1 MPTNPISAEPARSE
15 GPAVVTAG
23 DPAGPK
29 VIVLD
34 PAGAGSHGD
43 LPATWRPLAE
53 RRGVFWCRVPVGGA
67 LTTADDLLGDHG
79 RGDPEITVVVSGP
92 FAAEA
97 LQLAERHPG
106 AAAHLLLV
114 DPASDPFLSSGDAA
128 EANDSWLA
136 EHGDVVGKVRAAG
149 TDVRL
154 VASSSEDPADR
165 VPPPL
170 PLGHPDVVA
179 AVRSALG
186 DV

>member
-1 MPTNPISAEPARSE
+1 MATAPDPTRSE
-15 GPAVVTAG
+15 GPSVVTAG
-23 DPAGPK
+23 DPSGPK
-29 VIVLD
+29 IIVLD
-34 PAGAGSHGD
+34 PAGAARHGE

-53 RRGVFWCRVPVGGA
+53 TRGIFWCRIAAGGA
-67 LTTADDLLGDHG
+67 LTEADDLVGDHG
-79 RGDPEITVVVSGP
+79 RGDPEITVVASGP

-97 LQLAERHPG
+97 LQLVERHAG

-114 DPASDPFLSSGDAA
+114 DPAADAFLPSGDAA
-128 EANDSWLA
+128 QANDAWLA
-136 EHGDVVGKVRAAG
+136 EHDEVVAKLREAG
-149 TDVRL
+149 TDVRV
-154 VASSSEDPADR
+154 VASSTEGPEDR

>member
-1 MPTNPISAEPARSE
+1 MSVEPEPARSE
-15 GPAVVTAG
+15 GPSVVTAG

-29 VIVLD
+29 IIVLD
-34 PAGAGSHGD
+34 PAGAARHD
-43 LPATWRPLAE
+43 ELPATWRPLAE
-53 RRGVFWCRVPVGGA
+53 RRGIFWCRVPAGGA
-67 LTTADDLLGDHG
+67 LTEADDLVGDHG
-79 RGDPEITVVVSGP
+79 PGDPEIAVVASGP
-92 FAAEA
+92 FAADA
-97 LQLAERHPG
+97 LQLVERHLG

-114 DPASDPFLSSGDAA
+114 DPASDAFLPSGDAA
-128 EANDSWLA
+128 EANEKWLA
-136 EHGDVVGKVRAAG
+136 EHDEVVAKVREAG

-154 VASSSEDPADR
+154 IASSTEGPEDR

>member
-1 MPTNPISAEPARSE
+1 MPAEPAPSE

-23 DPAGPK
+23 DASGPK

-34 PAGAGSHGD
+34 PAGAGNHGE

-53 RRGVFWCRVPVGGA
+53 RRGVFWCRVAVGGA
-67 LTTADDLLGDHG
+67 LTAADDLLGD
-79 RGDPEITVVVSGP
+79 RSPGDPAIAVVAGGP

-97 LQLAERHPG
+97 LQLVERHPG
-106 AAAHLLLV
+106 SVEHLLLV
-114 DPASDPFLSSGDAA
+114 GPGPDALDDAVA
-128 EANDSWLA
+128 E
-136 EHGDVVGKVRAAG
+136 VRETG
-149 TDVRL
+149 TDVR
-154 VASSSEDPADR
+154 VVTPDSAGAGTQ
-165 VPPPL
+165 V